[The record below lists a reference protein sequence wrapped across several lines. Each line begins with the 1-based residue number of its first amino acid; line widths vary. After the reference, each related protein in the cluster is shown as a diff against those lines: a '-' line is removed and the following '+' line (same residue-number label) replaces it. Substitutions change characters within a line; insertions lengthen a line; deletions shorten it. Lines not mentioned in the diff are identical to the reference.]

1 MKIENNP
8 VKYEV
13 LIEQYSHS
21 ILEINPVLRCNNESY
36 FARMVKWPNGGMKIK
51 YNSNANEFQGKLECL
66 VHEMFLIRERRPKLN
81 TQSETDSMCAKVI
94 FTHALTL

>member
-13 LIEQYSHS
+13 FIEQYSHS

-66 VHEMFLIRERRPKLN
+66 VHEMLLIRERRPKLN
-81 TQSETDSMCAKVI
+81 TKSETDSMCANVI